1 MPSRTDSYVYCIPDL
16 GIFFNAPGRLPDT
29 FRIHPWCADSFTRHK
44 VKVTAGPED
53 TNLEPK
59 NSPRTKTTSQTLR
72 LNSEDTKN
80 CVLFDD
86 GVTCDEVSHMC
97 EIKYSTTSM

>member
-1 MPSRTDSYVYCIPDL
+1 MSSRTDSYAYRIPDL
-16 GIFFNAPGRLPDT
+16 GIFFNASGRLPDT
-29 FRIHPWCADSFTRHK
+29 FRIHPWCADTFTRHK
-44 VKVTAGPED
+44 LKVTAGPED
-53 TNLEPK
+53 TNLEPE
-59 NSPRTKTTSQTLR
+59 NFRTQTSR